1 MDDSDPVK
9 YQQFMTS
16 SEIDSFMMEL
26 RDGNRLIAVSV
37 LDRVV
42 DGLSAVYTFFD
53 PAENHRS
60 LGTLAILRQIDLALS
75 ADHDYLYL
83 GYWISDCSKMSYKER
98 FSPLEEFDP
107 NAQLWSLHTSV
118 R

>member
-9 YQQFMTS
+9 YQQFMTC

-26 RDGNRLIAVSV
+26 RDGDRLLAVSV

-42 DGLSAVYTFFD
+42 DGLSAVYTFFEPTED
-53 PAENHRS
+53 HRS

-98 FSPLEEFDP
+98 FSPLEEFDT
-107 NAQLWSLHTSV
+107 NAQLWLLHPSV

>member
-1 MDDSDPVK
+1 
-9 YQQFMTS
+9 MTY

-26 RDGNRLIAVSV
+26 RDGDRLLAVSV

-42 DGLSAVYTFFD
+42 DGLSAVYTFFEPTED
-53 PAENHRS
+53 HRS

-75 ADHDYLYL
+75 AGHDYLYL
-83 GYWISDCSKMSYKER
+83 GYWISDCSKMSYKES
-98 FSPLEEFDP
+98 FSPLEEFDT
-107 NAQLWSLHTSV
+107 NAQLWLLHPSV